1 MANSAKWRYASPL
14 KITGIA
20 LAALVLVFAGI
31 RAVPARAD
39 YQASFKVVTP
49 QQLKDVIAAH
59 KGKVVY
65 LNFWATFCVPCRAEF
80 PDIVK
85 LQKTY
90 GSQGL
95 QVIEVSMNDATDP
108 SDRAAVTKYL
118 NEMQPPFP
126 VYIASSLEDSFYK
139 GVDPK
144 WEKDGEALPM
154 TTIYDR
160 DGNPVHYYE
169 KALNFQQMEQD
180 VKPLL
185 AAKSQ

>member
-1 MANSAKWRYASPL
+1 VANSRPRDFAPWKL
-14 KITGIA
+14 VTVA
-20 LAALVLVFAGI
+20 LAALVLVMAGI
-31 RAVPARAD
+31 KTAPALAD
-39 YQASFKVVTP
+39 QGPVKVVTP
-49 QQLKDVIAAH
+49 EQLKDVIVAN

-85 LQKTY
+85 LQKTF
-90 GSQGL
+90 GPQGL
-95 QVIEVSMNDATDP
+95 QVIEVSMNDHTDP
-108 SDRAAVTKYL
+108 SDMAAVAKYL
-118 NEMQPPFP
+118 NQTQPPFP
-126 VYIASSLEDSFYK
+126 VYIASSVEDSFYS
-139 GVDPK
+139 GVSPK

-154 TTIYDR
+154 TIVYDR
-160 DGNPVHYYE
+160 NGDPVHYYE

>member
-1 MANSAKWRYASPL
+1 MANSRSGKFGVIAS
-14 KITGIA
+14 IV
-20 LAALVLVFAGI
+20 LAALVLGFAGI
-31 RAVPARAD
+31 KASPARAD
-39 YQASFKVVTP
+39 APSPFKVLTP
-49 QQLKDVIAAH
+49 DQLKDLIATN

-65 LNFWATFCVPCRAEF
+65 LNFFATYCVPCQAEF

-90 GSQGL
+90 GPDGL
-95 QVIEVSMNDATDP
+95 QVVEVSMNDHTDP
-108 SDRAAVTKYL
+108 SDIAAMTKYL
-118 NEMQPPFP
+118 DKMKPPFP
-126 VYIASSLEDSFYK
+126 VYIASSVDDSFYS

-160 DGNPVHYYE
+160 NGNPAHFYE

-185 AAKSQ
+185 AAK

>member
-1 MANSAKWRYASPL
+1 MANSRSRSFVAIVSV
-14 KITGIA
+14 
-20 LAALVLVFAGI
+20 LAALVLLIASI
-31 RAVPARAD
+31 KALPARAD
-39 YQASFKVVTP
+39 SDPFKVLTP
-49 QQLKDVIAAH
+49 QQLKGLISAN

-65 LNFWATFCVPCRAEF
+65 LNFFATYCVPCQAEF

-85 LQKTY
+85 LQKAY

-95 QVIEVSMNDATDP
+95 QVVEVSMNDHTDP
-108 SDRAAVTKYL
+108 SDIAAMTKYVS
-118 NEMQPPFP
+118 QTKPPFP
-126 VYIASSLEDSFYK
+126 IYIASAVDDSFYS

-160 DGNPVHYYE
+160 NGNPVHYYE

-185 AAKSQ
+185 ASKSSQ

>member
-1 MANSAKWRYASPL
+1 MANSRSRNFTAVTLA
-14 KITGIA
+14 A
-20 LAALVLVFAGI
+20 LAALALVFAGI
-31 RAVPARAD
+31 KAAPARAD
-39 YQASFKVVTP
+39 AQSPFKVVTP
-49 QQLKDVIAAH
+49 DQLKDVIAAN

-65 LNFWATFCVPCRAEF
+65 LNFFATYCVPCQAEF
-80 PDIVK
+80 PDIIK

-95 QVIEVSMNDATDP
+95 QVVEVSMNDHTDP
-108 SDRAAVTKYL
+108 SDIAAMTKYL
-118 NEMQPPFP
+118 DKTQPPFS
-126 VYIASSLEDSFYK
+126 VYIASTLDDSFYS
-139 GVDPK
+139 GVNPK

-169 KALNFQQMEQD
+169 KALNFQEMEQD

-185 AAKSQ
+185 AAKASQ

>member
-1 MANSAKWRYASPL
+1 M
-14 KITGIA
+14 
-20 LAALVLVFAGI
+20 LVFASLKA
-31 RAVPARAD
+31 RAVRAD
-39 YQASFKVVTP
+39 NDPFKVLTP
-49 QQLKDVIAAH
+49 QQLNDLIASN

-65 LNFWATFCVPCRAEF
+65 LNFFATYCVPCQAEF

-90 GSQGL
+90 GAQGL
-95 QVIEVSMNDATDP
+95 QVVEVSMNDHTDP
-108 SDRAAVTKYL
+108 SDIAAMTKYV
-118 NEMQPPFP
+118 NQTKPPFP
-126 VYIASSLEDSFYK
+126 IYIASTVDDSFYS
-139 GVDPK
+139 GVNPK

-160 DGNPVHYYE
+160 NGSPVHFYE

-185 AAKSQ
+185 AASASK

>member
-1 MANSAKWRYASPL
+1 MANSRSRNLSPL
-14 KITGIA
+14 KLTSVA
-20 LAALVLVFAGI
+20 LTALVLLIAGI
-31 RAVPARAD
+31 KAVPARAD
-39 YQASFKVVTP
+39 YQASFKVITP
-49 QQLKDVIAAH
+49 GQLKDVIAAN

-65 LNFWATFCVPCRAEF
+65 LNFFATYCVPCRSEF

-95 QVIEVSMNDATDP
+95 QVIEVSMNDHTDP
-108 SDRAAVTKYL
+108 SDNAAMTKYL
-118 NEMQPPFP
+118 DQMQPSFP
-126 VYIASSLEDSFYK
+126 VYIASSVEDSFYSA
-139 GVDPK
+139 VNPK
-144 WEKDGEALPM
+144 WEKNGEALPM

-160 DGNPVHYYE
+160 DGNPAHYYE

-185 AAKSQ
+185 AAKASQ

>member
-1 MANSAKWRYASPL
+1 MANSRSRSYSTL
-14 KITGIA
+14 KLTSVA
-20 LAALVLVFAGI
+20 LAALVLLFAGI
-31 RAVPARAD
+31 KAVPARAD

-49 QQLKDVIAAH
+49 SQLKDVIAAN

-65 LNFWATFCVPCRAEF
+65 LNFFATYCVPCRSEF

-95 QVIEVSMNDATDP
+95 QVIEVSMNDHTDP
-108 SDRAAVTKYL
+108 SDRAAMTKYL
-118 NEMQPPFP
+118 DEMQPSFP
-126 VYIASSLEDSFYK
+126 VYIASSVEDSFYSA
-139 GVDPK
+139 VNPK

-160 DGNPVHYYE
+160 DGKPIHYYE

-180 VKPLL
+180 IKPLL
-185 AAKSQ
+185 AAKASQ

>member
-1 MANSAKWRYASPL
+1 MANPRSRKFSPL
-14 KITGIA
+14 RVTTA
-20 LAALVLVFAGI
+20 AVAALVLVFAGI
-31 RAVPARAD
+31 RAIPAHAD
-39 YQASFKVVTP
+39 AGPVKVVTP
-49 QQLKDVIAAH
+49 EQLKDVIAAN

-80 PDIVK
+80 PDIIK
-85 LQKTY
+85 LQKAY

-95 QVIEVSMNDATDP
+95 QVVEVSMNDHTDP
-108 SDRAAVTKYL
+108 SDMAAVSKYL

-126 VYIASSLEDSFYK
+126 VYIASSVEDSFYS

-154 TTIYDR
+154 TTIFDR

-169 KALNFQQMEQD
+169 KALNLQQMEQD

>member
-1 MANSAKWRYASPL
+1 MANSPSRTLVAIGS
-14 KITGIA
+14 
-20 LAALVLVFAGI
+20 AALVALMLVFAGI
-31 RAVPARAD
+31 KAQPVRAD
-39 YQASFKVVTP
+39 SEPFKVLTP
-49 QQLKDVIAAH
+49 QQLKDLIASN

-65 LNFWATFCVPCRAEF
+65 LNFFATYCVPCQAEF

-90 GSQGL
+90 GAQGL
-95 QVIEVSMNDATDP
+95 QVVEVSMNDHTDP
-108 SDRAAVTKYL
+108 SDIAAMTKYVS
-118 NEMQPPFP
+118 QTKPPFP
-126 VYIASSLEDSFYK
+126 IYIASSVDDTFYS

-160 DGNPVHYYE
+160 NGNPVHFYE

-185 AAKSQ
+185 AAKASQ

>member
-1 MANSAKWRYASPL
+1 MANSRTSKFASL
-14 KITGIA
+14 KIAGFA
-20 LAALVLVFAGI
+20 LAVLVLVLAGI
-31 RAVPARAD
+31 KAVPARAAD
-39 YQASFKVVTP
+39 TASPFEVLTP
-49 QQLKDVIAAH
+49 AQLKDVIAAN

-80 PDIVK
+80 PDIIK
-85 LQKTY
+85 LQKMY

-95 QVIEVSMNDATDP
+95 QVIEVSMNDHTDP
-108 SDRAAVTKYL
+108 SDIAAMTKYL
-118 NEMQPPFP
+118 DEMKPPFK
-126 VYIASSLEDSFYK
+126 VYIASALDDSFYT

-160 DGNPVHYYE
+160 TGNPAHYYE
-169 KALNFQQMEQD
+169 KALNLQQMEQD

-185 AAKSQ
+185 AAK

>member
-1 MANSAKWRYASPL
+1 MANSPSRKFAVIVSVAM
-14 KITGIA
+14 
-20 LAALVLVFAGI
+20 AALMLVFAGI
-31 RAVPARAD
+31 KARPARAD
-39 YQASFKVVTP
+39 APSPFKVVTP
-49 QQLKDVIAAH
+49 DQLKDLISAD

-65 LNFWATFCVPCRAEF
+65 LNFFATYCVPCQAEF

-95 QVIEVSMNDATDP
+95 QVVEVSMNDHTDP
-108 SDRAAVTKYL
+108 SDIAAMQKYL
-118 NEMQPPFP
+118 SKMNPPFP
-126 VYIASSLEDSFYK
+126 VYIASSVEDSFYS

-160 DGNPVHYYE
+160 NGNPAHYYE

-185 AAKSQ
+185 SAK

>member
-1 MANSAKWRYASPL
+1 MANPRRISSMKTISV
-14 KITGIA
+14 A
-20 LAALVLVFAGI
+20 LAALVLLIAGI
-31 RAVPARAD
+31 KAVPARAD

-49 QQLKDVIAAH
+49 DQLKDVIAAN

-65 LNFWATFCVPCRAEF
+65 LNFFATYCVPCRSEF

-85 LQKTY
+85 LQKEL
-90 GSQGL
+90 GAQGL
-95 QVIEVSMNDATDP
+95 QVIEVSMNDHTDP
-108 SDRAAVTKYL
+108 SDNAAMKKYL
-118 NEMQPPFP
+118 EQMQPTFP
-126 VYIASSLEDSFYK
+126 VYIASSVEDAFYSA
-139 GVDPK
+139 VNPK

-169 KALNFQQMEQD
+169 KALNLQQMEQD

-185 AAKSQ
+185 AAK